1 MSTRSGRRYRPY
13 AAGLRNAYVIG
24 RHVWSGFAARG
35 RTRAI
40 TPVGNVSTTR
50 RGITSGQGVTSQFD
64 KKLIYRKKTAP
75 RKKRRSW
82 KKFSRKVKAVAEKS
96 LGARTIVRNE
106 EVATDENNS
115 GTGIAGVQATT
126 EIALYSS
133 TYPSPSDPEKPW
145 LNDLDA
151 IADNETSGDDTSS
164 MLFQSGILDM
174 TVANYSLDENA
185 VGMPVEVD
193 VYEITAGRKFDDLA
207 TTQKGLTQVFEQA
220 ALKTSTIGSASSLE
234 ISDRG
239 VTPWD
244 ITLALQQY
252 RIKIWKKSK
261 YQLPF
266 GGSFSYQVR
275 DPKRH
280 KINMQTV
287 KDMDGVN
294 IPGVTRFVFMV
305 TKPIV
310 GSAVGAGAVIRLRTG
325 TTRKFLYKYNSI
337 SGKADGIL

>member
-1 MSTRSGRRYRPY
+1 MPLRSGRRYSPY
-13 AAGLRNAYVIG
+13 DTAYRIG
-24 RHVWSGFAARG
+24 RFATKAYLGYRHARG
-35 RTRAI
+35 RSVLQD
-40 TPVGNVSTTR
+40 VGSVMTR
-50 RGITSGQGVTSQFD
+50 RRNITSGQGVTSQFD
-64 KKLIYRKKTAP
+64 KKLIYRKKRAP
-75 RKKRRSW
+75 RRKRRAW
-82 KKFSRKVKAVAEKS
+82 GKFSRKVKAVAEKS

-106 EVATDENNS
+106 EIPTDQS
-115 GTGIAGVQATT
+115 GTGGGIAGIQATT

-133 TYPSPSDPEKPW
+133 TYPALPLPAKPW

-151 IADNETSGDDTSS
+151 LTDNETAGDDTSS

-185 VGMPVEVD
+185 AGMPVEVD
-193 VYEITAGRKFDDLA
+193 VYEITAGRKFDDLSPG
-207 TTQKGLTQVFEQA
+207 QKGLTQVFEEA
-220 ALKTSTIGSASSLE
+220 ASKTATIGSATSME
-234 ISDRG
+234 ITDRG

-244 ITLALQQY
+244 LTLALQQY

-280 KINMQTV
+280 KINMQTI

-294 IPGVTRFVFMV
+294 VPGVTRFVFII

-310 GSAVGAGAVIRLRTG
+310 GAAVGDGAVIRLRTG